1 MLGIDIERLEGIHLD
16 KKSPEDCFLEVY
28 RIGKMEFD
36 QKFTWRRVLDILHV
50 LKENRLRKEIQD
62 SLVKEHSYVHL
73 KSNCIIIILIVYGS
87 VPHFSQCL

>member
-1 MLGIDIERLEGIHLD
+1 MVIFKIPAKWKTFGTMLGIDIERLEGIHLD
-16 KKSPEDCFLEVY
+16 KKSPEDCFLDVY

-62 SLVKEHSYVHL
+62 SLVGVA
-73 KSNCIIIILIVYGS
+73 
-87 VPHFSQCL
+87 